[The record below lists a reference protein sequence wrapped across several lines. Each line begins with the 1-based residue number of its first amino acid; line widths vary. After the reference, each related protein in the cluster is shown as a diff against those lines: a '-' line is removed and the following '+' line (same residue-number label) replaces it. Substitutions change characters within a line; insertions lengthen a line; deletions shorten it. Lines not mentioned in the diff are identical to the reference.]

1 MSVINAFRAN
11 RYLMP
16 ITNLKLILLR
26 SARLLPI
33 LAGISCTLILLTS
46 SSNADTPPFPQSP
59 DGSVKVT
66 LFAADPQIVTPIG
79 ITVDP
84 HGRVFV
90 IESNSHF
97 RPKDY
102 KGPATDRIRIL
113 ADPQNTGHA
122 DQITTF
128 YEGENYLMNLVADRD
143 GSILVSS
150 RNEIFRL
157 VPGNGTDEKPRKISL
172 AKLDTAGNYPHNGLH
187 GLALAADGSLYFGIG
202 ENSGTAWTLTGTDT
216 RKLGDDKGA
225 GAIFHIDS
233 KGRELVMVSRGFWNP
248 FGMGTD
254 PAGNIWAVDND
265 PDGRPPCRLIQVVP
279 GGDYGYEYRY
289 GRTGMHPLQAWDGEL
304 PGTLRMVTGVGEA
317 PCAVRWQQDRL
328 LVSSWRDHQVQSYA
342 LTPRGASYTAE
353 MKPLLVGTDD
363 FRPVGLATA
372 PDGSMYVT
380 DWSSA
385 SYSVNGKGRVW
396 KLTFANAPAAR
407 DLKLT
412 PAMRHATEL
421 RQSEDVPTLIN
432 ALDDPD
438 PTTAQAA
445 QYGLSRLA
453 EAEKIKWASLTTAPQ
468 RIGLLAALLWRGS
481 GFLPYLGDALKDP
494 DDRVR
499 QMAVRVIA
507 EKEVKESRPQLELLL
522 QSDALSPRLLGMT
535 LAAIGQLDGDK
546 TGKIDAAKIN
556 SVLLSRMNAAGAT
569 DQTKAVSLHLLM
581 PTHPKI
587 PLNQLQVLLQSP
599 TRQLQLETVRYLNS
613 DTHPARYL
621 LLAQI
626 AADATLDPNLRAE
639 AIVGLADDAAA
650 RIDLLLELASGS
662 DAVLRQES
670 LRSLR
675 GIAPK
680 WSLPQQ
686 EQLKKVAVK
695 FPADA
700 ESVNRLLGQAASI
713 HPTVTDTSAWQKILD
728 QSPGDPEAG
737 RRIFFHPSGPACY
750 RCHMIEG
757 RGRAIGPDLSMIGH
771 SQSREH
777 VLESILTPSR
787 EIAPLFTFWT
797 VTTKDGKKVDGILLR
812 RDGQSKE
819 VYVDASGIEVTVLE
833 SNIVDR
839 KIRKESIM
847 PDGLIQSLTD
857 QELRDL
863 LALLIQKR

>member
-1 MSVINAFRAN
+1 
-11 RYLMP
+11 MP
-16 ITNLKLILLR
+16 LSNLKLILCR
-26 SARLLPI
+26 IARLLSIPAAI
-33 LAGISCTLILLTS
+33 CFTAF
-46 SSNADTPPFPQSP
+46 SNAVTPTFPQSP

-66 LFAADPQIVTPIG
+66 LFASEPEIVTPIG

-102 KGPATDRIRIL
+102 KGAVTDRIRIL
-113 ADPQNTGHA
+113 ADPKNTGHA
-122 DQITTF
+122 DEITTF
-128 YEGENYLMNLVADRD
+128 YEGENFLMNLVADRD

-187 GLALAADGSLYFGIG
+187 GMALAADGSLYFGIG
-202 ENSGTAWTLTGTDT
+202 ENFGAPWVLSGTDD
-216 RKLGDDKGA
+216 RKLRDSNGTGA
-225 GAIFHIDS
+225 VFHVDAR
-233 KGRELVMVSRGFWNP
+233 GRGLEMVASGFWNP
-248 FGMGTD
+248 FGMGMD
-254 PAGNIWAVDND
+254 PTGNVWAVDND

-279 GGDYGYEYRY
+279 GGDYGYKFRY
-289 GRTGMHPLQAWDGEL
+289 GRTGLHPLQAWDGEL

-328 LVSSWRDHQVQSYA
+328 LVSSWRDHQVQSYS
-342 LTPRGASYTAE
+342 LTPHGASYTAE

-372 PDGSMYVT
+372 PDGAMYIT
-380 DWSSA
+380 DWASG

-396 KLTFANAPAAR
+396 KLTFADHAAVAG
-407 DLKLT
+407 DYKPT
-412 PAMRHATEL
+412 VAMLHAAKL
-421 RQSEDVPTLIN
+421 RQSEEVPALIA

-438 PTTAQAA
+438 ATTAQAA

-453 EAEKIKWASLTTAPQ
+453 DVEKINWASLTTAPQ
-468 RIGLLAALLWRGS
+468 RIGLLAALLWRGN
-481 GFLPYLGDALKDP
+481 GFLPYLNDALKDP

-507 EKEVKESRPQLELLL
+507 EKEVNECRAQLELLL
-522 QSDALSPRLLGMT
+522 KSDAMSPRLLGMT
-535 LAAIGQLDGDK
+535 IAAIGQLDGDK

-556 SVLLSRMNAAGAT
+556 SVLLTRMNASGAT
-569 DQTKAVSLHLLM
+569 DQTKAVSLHMLM

-587 PLNQLQVLLQSP
+587 AMNQLQVLLQSP
-599 TRQLQLETVRYLNS
+599 TRQLQLAAVRYLNS
-613 DTHPARYL
+613 DTDAARYP
-621 LLAQI
+621 LLAEI
-626 AADATLDPNLRAE
+626 TADEKLDANLRAE

-650 RIDLLLELASGS
+650 RVDLLLELASG
-662 DAVLRQES
+662 DEAILRRES

-675 GIAPK
+675 GMAPK
-680 WSLPQQ
+680 LTSPQQ
-686 EQLKKVAVK
+686 EQLKKIAVK

-700 ESVNRLLGQAASI
+700 DCVNRLLGQAASGQ
-713 HPTVTDTSAWQKILD
+713 PLVTDTAAWQKILD
-728 QSPGDPEAG
+728 QSPGDAEAG

-787 EIAPLFTFWT
+787 EIAPLFTFWK

-833 SNIVDR
+833 SSIVDR

>member
-1 MSVINAFRAN
+1 
-11 RYLMP
+11 MP
-16 ITNLKLILLR
+16 TSRVRIFCVLVALCAALNS
-26 SARLLPI
+26 SA
-33 LAGISCTLILLTS
+33 A
-46 SSNADTPPFPQSP
+46 TPPFPQSP
-59 DGSVKVT
+59 DGSVKVS
-66 LFAADPQIVTPIG
+66 LFAADPEIVTPIG

-84 HGRVFV
+84 QGRVFV

-113 ADPQNTGHA
+113 ADPKGTGHA
-122 DQITTF
+122 DEITTF
-128 YEGENYLMNLVADRD
+128 YEGENFLMNLVADRD

-157 VPGNGTDEKPRKISL
+157 IESKITGETPQKITL
-172 AKLDTAGNYPHNGLH
+172 VKLDTAGNYPHNGLH
-187 GLALAADGSLYFGIG
+187 GLALASDGSVYFGIG
-202 ENSGTAWTLTGTDT
+202 ENSGIPWSMSGSDD
-216 RKLGDDKGA
+216 RKLHDDHGI
-225 GAIFHIDS
+225 GAIFHVDA
-233 KGRELVMVSRGFWNP
+233 KGHELAMVAHGFWNP
-248 FGMGTD
+248 FGMGID
-254 PAGNIWAVDND
+254 PTGNVWAVDND

-289 GRTGMHPLQAWDGEL
+289 GRTGMHPLQGWDGEL

-328 LVSSWRDHQVQSYA
+328 LVSSWRDHQIQSYS
-342 LTPRGASYTAE
+342 LTPHGATYTAE
-353 MKPLLVGTDD
+353 MQTILTGTDD

-380 DWSSA
+380 DWA
-385 SYSVNGKGRVW
+385 SGSYAVNGKGRVW
-396 KLTFANAPAAR
+396 KLTLPKSTATSKDSQPTR
-407 DLKLT
+407 
-412 PAMRHATEL
+412 AMLHATEL
-421 RQSEDVPTLIN
+421 RQSQDVPALIA
-432 ALDDPD
+432 ALDDAD

-453 EAEKIKWASLTTAPQ
+453 QVEKINWGSLTTAPQ
-468 RIGLLAALLWRGS
+468 RIGLLAALMWRGS
-481 GFLPYLGDALKDP
+481 GFQPYLSDALKDA

-499 QMAVRVIA
+499 QMAVRTIA
-507 EKEVKESRPQLELLL
+507 QNDVKESRPQLEQLL
-522 QSDALSPRLLGMT
+522 QSDVMSPRLLGMT
-535 LAAIGQLDGDK
+535 LAALGQLDGDK
-546 TGKIDAAKIN
+546 AGKIDAAKIN
-556 SVLLSRMNAAGAT
+556 AVLLSRMNAPAAT
-569 DQTKAVSLHLLM
+569 DQTKAVSLHMLM
-581 PTHPKI
+581 ATHPRI
-587 PLNQLQVLLQSP
+587 PLPQMTALLQSP
-599 TRQLQLETVRYLNS
+599 SRPLQLEAVRYLNG
-613 DTHPARYL
+613 DADPARFPL
-621 LLAQI
+621 LVQI
-626 AADATLDPNLRAE
+626 AADPKLDSALRAE
-639 AIVGLADDAAA
+639 AVVGLADDAVA
-650 RIDLLLELASGS
+650 RADLLFELAGGS

-675 GIAPK
+675 GLVTKFTA
-680 WSLPQQ
+680 PQQ
-686 EQLKKVAVK
+686 EKLKQVALK
-695 FPADA
+695 YPPDA
-700 ESVNRLLGQAASI
+700 EAVNRLIGKVAAVR
-713 HPTVTDTSAWQKILD
+713 PTETDTSAWQKILD

-771 SQSREH
+771 SQTREH

-797 VTTKDGKKVDGILLR
+797 VTTKDGKKIDGILLR

-819 VYVDASGIEVTVLE
+819 VYVDASGIEVMVLE
-833 SNIVDR
+833 KDIVDR

-857 QELRDL
+857 QELRDV

>member
-1 MSVINAFRAN
+1 MPSALLISVVRQLSS
-11 RYLMP
+11 RVL
-16 ITNLKLILLR
+16 
-26 SARLLPI
+26 I
-33 LAGISCTLILLTS
+33 LAGLCCITRCS
-46 SSNADTPPFPQSP
+46 SAEIPLAPQSP
-59 DGSVKVT
+59 DGSVKVS
-66 LFAADPQIVTPIG
+66 LFAGEPQIVTPIG
-79 ITVDP
+79 ITVDAQ
-84 HGRVFV
+84 GRVFV

-102 KGPATDRIRIL
+102 HGPATDRIRIL
-113 ADPQNTGHA
+113 HDPKNTGHA
-122 DQITTF
+122 DEITTF

-157 VPGNGTDEKPRKISL
+157 IEGGGPGGTPQKITL

-187 GLALAADGSLYFGIG
+187 GLALAADGSIYFGIG
-202 ENSGTAWTLTGTDT
+202 ENSGTLWTLKGTDG
-216 RKLGDDKGA
+216 KSISDDKGA
-225 GAIFHIDS
+225 GSVFHIDS
-233 KGRELVMVSRGFWNP
+233 TGHHLEMVARGFWNP

-254 PAGNIWAVDND
+254 PTGNVWAVDND

-304 PGTLRMVTGVGEA
+304 PGTLRMVAGVGEA

-328 LVSSWRDHQVQSYA
+328 LVSSWRDHQVQSYS

-353 MKPLLVGTDD
+353 MQPLLVGTDD

-380 DWSSA
+380 DWASG

-396 KLTFANAPAAR
+396 KLTFAKAVGSKDSTP
-407 DLKLT
+407 T
-412 PAMRHATEL
+412 PAMLHAAEW
-421 RQSEDVPTLIN
+421 RQSKDIPALI
-432 ALDDPD
+432 ATLDDPD

-445 QYGLSRLA
+445 QFGLSRLA
-453 EAEKIKWASLTTAPQ
+453 ESEKILWNSLTTAPQ

-481 GFLPYLGDALKDP
+481 GFQAYLNDALKDP

-507 EKEVKESRPQLELLL
+507 EKEVKEARPQLEQLL
-522 QSDALSPRLLGMT
+522 QSDVMSPRLLGMT
-535 LAAIGQLDGDK
+535 IAAIGQLDGDK
-546 TGKIDAAKIN
+546 TGKIDASKIN
-556 SVLLSRMNAAGAT
+556 AVLLSRMNAAGAN
-569 DQTKAVSLHLLM
+569 DLTKAVALHLLM
-581 PTHPKI
+581 PTHPRI
-587 PLNQLQVLLQSP
+587 PMSQMAAFLQSP
-599 TRQLQLETVRYLNS
+599 TPQLQLETVRYLNG
-613 DTHPARYL
+613 DTDPARYPL
-621 LLAQI
+621 LSEV
-626 AADATLDPNLRAE
+626 ATNVKLDSRLRAE
-639 AIVGLADDAAA
+639 ATVGLADDAAA
-650 RIDLLLELASGS
+650 RFDLLIELADGK
-662 DAVLRQES
+662 DASLRQEA

-675 GIAPK
+675 GLTTK
-680 WSLPQQ
+680 FTGPQQ
-686 EQLKKVAVK
+686 EQIKQLATKY
-695 FPADA
+695 PADS
-700 ESVNRLLGQAASI
+700 ELIQRLLGQPAAAR
-713 HPTVTDTSAWQKILD
+713 PTETNTGAWQKILD

-737 RRIFFHPSGPACY
+737 RRIFFHPSGPGCF

-797 VTTKDGKKVDGILLR
+797 VTTKDGKKIDGILLR

-819 VYVDASGIEVTVLE
+819 VYVDASGIEVMVLE
-833 SNIVDR
+833 KDIVDR